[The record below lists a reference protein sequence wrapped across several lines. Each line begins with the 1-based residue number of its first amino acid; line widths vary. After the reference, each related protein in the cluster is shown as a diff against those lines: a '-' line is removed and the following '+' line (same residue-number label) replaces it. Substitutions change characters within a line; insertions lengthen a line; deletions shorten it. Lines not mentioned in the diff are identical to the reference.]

1 MNLSISTK
9 GQNRVA
15 ALRLSLLALAEG
27 DTITIPAEID
37 RALLTWPGNQFSIV
51 PFTSMTFTVEIYG
64 TALDGSDW
72 LIHRT
77 TVLANNAL
85 AARKTADTSRA

>member
-9 GQNRVA
+9 GQIELQPYAYRCLPCRRV
-15 ALRLSLLALAEG
+15 
-27 DTITIPAEID
+27 DTIAIPAETD
-37 RALLTWPGNQFSIV
+37 RALLTWPGNQFSMG

-64 TALDGSDW
+64 TALDGSEW

-77 TVLANNAL
+77 TVWA
-85 AARKTADTSRA
+85 